1 MKKKIKS
8 GKFLKHL
15 FDFSFKKFIT
25 TRVIAFIFWVN
36 VILAGILGILIIIGG
51 FKQTI
56 VLGIFALVLVPV
68 CYIVYVSILRVILEL
83 MAVIFRIGEYVEDIV
98 ENVEKIEG
106 KKKE

>member
-25 TRVIAFIFWVN
+25 TRVITFIFWVN
-36 VILAGILGILIIIGG
+36 VILAGVLGILIVIGG

-56 VLGIFALVLVPV
+56 VLGIFALVFVPI
-68 CYIVYVSILRVILEL
+68 CYIAYVSILRVILEL
-83 MAVIFRIGEYVEDIV
+83 MAVIFRIGEYVEDIADS
-98 ENVEKIEG
+98 VEKIEE
-106 KKKE
+106 KK

>member
-1 MKKKIKS
+1 MKKKIKN
-8 GKFLKHL
+8 GEFLKHL

-51 FKQTI
+51 FKETI
-56 VLGIFALVLVPV
+56 IFGILALILVPV